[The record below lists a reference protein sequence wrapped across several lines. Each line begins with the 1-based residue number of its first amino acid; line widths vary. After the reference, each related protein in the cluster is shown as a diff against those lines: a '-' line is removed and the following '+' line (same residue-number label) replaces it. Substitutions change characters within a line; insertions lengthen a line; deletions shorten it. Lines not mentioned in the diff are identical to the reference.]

1 MDIICVWEAFICLKK
16 NPHYEEAGYFY
27 HVAQSK
33 KLVSIHLGRMNSW
46 FNLGVD
52 LRGFELETFEL
63 VFQQR
68 NY

>member
-33 KLVSIHLGRMNSW
+33 KLVFIHLGRMNS
-46 FNLGVD
+46 
-52 LRGFELETFEL
+52 
-63 VFQQR
+63 
-68 NY
+68 